1 MDEEKLINKIKENKE
16 KQVKKYVDC
25 VKKIVQRD
33 PLYYKDKKYAEKFK
47 E

>member
-1 MDEEKLINKIKENKE
+1 MDEEKLINRIKENKE

-25 VKKIVQRD
+25 VKKIVQGD
-33 PLYYKDKKYAEKFK
+33 PLYYKDKKHVETFK